1 MVAWDIIPHRNGRNL
16 FQILLLLKK
25 TNMDSGRISLEGI
38 IHLVED
44 SYLPN
49 SHGLGSFEDMNVFY
63 DDVNSSIVPSE
74 SPSNYE
80 ETRSKSFKGIS
91 SDTQFEDAIINKGVT
106 YDVSHTRIPRD
117 DDDDDDDD
125 RDDDDDDDDDDGD
138 DDCDDD
144 GDDDDN
150 QSTGV
155 ARRRRA
161 PAKVTVPDKVEV
173 KVCDLVV
180 QRAARDNDNGED
192 DEVFVPESS
201 KMFGTPIVYSYQ
213 EFGTTKTVG
222 NVVYALWQQYDND
235 TRGNIGQKSPLY
247 LKTNRQG
254 KGKMTKIVTTLQL
267 YEETEILL
275 KRARKQLVIERD
287 GDDVFCIE
295 LPLGLRGATS
305 AVMEQGFI
313 SDPKQQE
320 NLTQTSFELP
330 AKEGDRGGGSRRDR
344 RGASR
349 SLNASA
355 LSMFKKYYL
364 DNTTDNPYYH
374 ALCHEH

>member
-1 MVAWDIIPHRNGRNL
+1 MGYNSPSQWPKSVSNFIVI
-16 FQILLLLKK
+16 KK

-106 YDVSHTRIPRD
+106 YDVSHTRIPH
-117 DDDDDDDD
+117 DDDDDDD
-125 RDDDDDDDDDDGD
+125 RDDDDDDGD

-213 EFGTTKTVG
+213 EFGTTKTVE

-235 TRGNIGQKSPLY
+235 TRGNIGQRSPLY

-330 AKEGDRGGGSRRDR
+330 AKEEDRGGGSRRDR